1 MGFTKTIDVLDFD
14 IRLGEELKE
23 ANQKKLSNANI
34 APDVEVF
41 FLP

>member
-1 MGFTKTIDVLDFD
+1 MGFTKTINVLDFD

-23 ANQKKLSNANI
+23 ANQKKQSNANI